1 VDFSIIADNLDLYWE
16 GLLTTVKLVFASL
29 MLGLGLAVPMALAAI
44 SSYWLLRSLVFCF
57 SYFFRGTPLLVQMF
71 MIYYGAGQFTIIQD
85 SILWPV
91 FQQAYWCALIAFTL
105 NTAAYTT
112 EILRGAIR
120 TMPQGEIEAAKACGM
135 SKSLMLRRIILPS
148 SFRRA
153 LPAYSNEVV
162 FMLHGSAIAS
172 VITIVDLTGAARI
185 VNSRYYSPYEAFI
198 TAALFYMALTFLIV
212 LLFKWVEHHWFAHL
226 RPREK

>member
-1 VDFSIIADNLDLYWE
+1 
-16 GLLTTVKLVFASL
+16 
-29 MLGLGLAVPMALAAI
+29 
-44 SSYWLLRSLVFCF
+44 
-57 SYFFRGTPLLVQMF
+57 
-71 MIYYGAGQFTIIQD
+71 
-85 SILWPV
+85 V

-135 SKSLMLRRIILPS
+135 SRPLMLRRIILPS

-198 TAALFYMALTFLIV
+198 TAALFYMALTLLIV
-212 LLFKWVEHHWFAHL
+212 LLFKWIERRWFAHL